1 MALITTIACK
11 HLYTLQQVSALDY
24 ILRGVLFIFSGSWHW
39 IGDSLE
45 DLSLIAKLRVRGGD
59 SILNASTVGGNLDM
73 FLDLLR
79 FIISVHCSI
88 LLNRD
93 LVLILL

>member
-1 MALITTIACK
+1 MALITTIAGK

-24 ILRGVLFIFSGSWHW
+24 ILKVLLFLFNRSWHW

-79 FIISVHCSI
+79 IIISVHCSI